1 MITKLINN
9 IRRKI
14 AYCMLP
20 KELKDIFCNI
30 DELLIEV
37 ESSTKQVATYR
48 FATRVAH
55 DIRSPLAVL
64 NSVAEQYKQSGQ
76 LDVETITLVCRRIS
90 KIANDLMNCDTARD
104 QNHSIILPYLVLRE
118 VVNEKQYL
126 AQKTSCHLSFSCADD
141 MRWVCCQASHV
152 EFSRVL
158 SNVIN
163 NAMEAVREA
172 GTVCVDMT
180 IDADRV
186 VLSVKDNGV
195 GMPEPVKQDVLAGRA
210 VSTKVRGAGIGLRSA
225 IDTVQSLLGSVV
237 IDSQLGQGTTV
248 TLRLPYRDAPPWFV
262 NTLVLDEEDSIL
274 VVDDE
279 SRVYTEWQQKLK
291 TVAVNM
297 HHISGNE
304 KSVKAFDYIRE
315 SRYDLYFLEH
325 QNPHLIKDGVEM
337 IEEYGLTEKAL
348 VVTSHY
354 DDALLQQV
362 CSSDNIKLLPKGL
375 IRDLRVVPLNKTA
388 DVYLIDDDA
397 LFAKAFY
404 RTVDLQG
411 KTMQAFS
418 DLFNLKRCLPFLNKA
433 ATFYVDLTIETER
446 DGLQVVDWLSRQG
459 ISAIYILSGEH
470 ELTKN
475 EVPSVVKAVYN
486 KAEFDWSAIL

>member
-1 MITKLINN
+1 MKRLINN

-14 AYCMLP
+14 AYYILP
-20 KELKDIFCNI
+20 QELKGVFCNI
-30 DELLIEV
+30 DQLLIDV

-64 NSVAEQYKQSGQ
+64 NSVIEQYKQSGK

-90 KIANDLMNCDTARD
+90 KIANDLMNRDNARD
-104 QNHSIILPYLVLRE
+104 QHHSIILPYLVLRE

-126 AQKTSCHLSFSCADD
+126 AQKTNCHLSFSCADD
-141 MRWVCCQASHV
+141 MKWVCCQASHL
-152 EFSRVL
+152 ELSRVL

-163 NAMEAVREA
+163 NAMEAVQEA
-172 GTVCVDMT
+172 GTVCVDMMG
-180 IDADRV
+180 DAGSV
-186 VLSVKDNGV
+186 VLSVKDNGM

-225 IDTVQSLLGSVV
+225 IDTVQSLSGSVV
-237 IDSQLGQGTTV
+237 IDSHLGQGTTV
-248 TLRLPYRDAPPWFV
+248 TLRLPCHDAPPWFI
-262 NTLVLDEEDSIL
+262 NTLVLDTEDSIL

-279 SRVYTEWQQKLK
+279 LRVYAEWQQKLK
-291 TVAVNM
+291 AVAVNM
-297 HHISGNE
+297 HYVSGSE
-304 KSVKAFDYIRE
+304 KSVKAFDYIKE
-315 SRYDLYFLEH
+315 SRYDLYFLDY
-325 QNPHLIKDGVEM
+325 QNPQLIKDGVEM

-348 VVTSHY
+348 LVTSHY

-362 CSSDNIKLLPKGL
+362 CRNDNIKLLPKGF
-375 IRDLRVVPLNKTA
+375 IRDIRVVPLNKTA
-388 DVYLIDDDA
+388 TVYLIDDDA

-404 RTVDLQG
+404 RAVDLQG

-418 DLFNLKRCLPFLNKA
+418 DLFNLKRCLPLLNKA

-459 ISAIYILSGEH
+459 VAAIYILSGEN
-470 ELTKN
+470 ELNRN
-475 EVPSVVKAVYN
+475 ELPSVVKAVYN
-486 KAEFDWSAIL
+486 KAEFNWSAVL